1 MHRHTITTPLHPWL
15 ARAWAYAITAAAL
28 VLLVL
33 LSGCASRGLFENR
46 VSCSLDGAHGQI
58 VSRWGG
64 FGIASDLAP
73 EDAAR
78 VCQGLAQRL
87 PQGHPLQAPPAIA
100 PESGTPTP
108 AADPGSAPQGSSTR
122 GPLVRYPPR

>member
-46 VSCSLDGAHGQI
+46 VSCSLDGTHGQI

-78 VCQGLAQRL
+78 VCQTMAQRL
-87 PQGHPLQAPPAIA
+87 PQGHPLQAPPVT
-100 PESGTPTP
+100 GQPTAAA
-108 AADPGSAPQGSSTR
+108 AADSGSAPQR
-122 GPLVRYPPR
+122 APLVRYPSR